1 MKVKTTVPFYDRKG
15 LHKKNSIVEIETSAF
30 NPLTMVEIPEAK
42 GPVPVTEKT
51 EEQTEEKVEEVKP
64 VKRTRKK
71 KV

>member
-1 MKVKTTVPFYDRKG
+1 MKVKTTVPFYDRRG

-30 NPLTMVEIPEAK
+30 NPYTMVEIPEAK
-42 GPVPVTEKT
+42 KGPAPVVEKT
-51 EEQTEEKVEEVKP
+51 VEKVEEVKP